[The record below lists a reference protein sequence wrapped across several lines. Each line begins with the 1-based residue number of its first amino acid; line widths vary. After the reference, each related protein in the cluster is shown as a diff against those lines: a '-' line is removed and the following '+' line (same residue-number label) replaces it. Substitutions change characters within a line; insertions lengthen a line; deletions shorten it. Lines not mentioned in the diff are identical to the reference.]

1 MAVTSRQ
8 DEPEPWQTGA
18 MGFESVYQ
26 RFKTPVWRLALRMS
40 PDRDEALDACQEIF
54 LRVWRGLPGF
64 RRRSTLS
71 TWVFQIA
78 WNVLRTRARQRQLQA
93 GRIGRPAGP
102 KTVGRFSDPATDP
115 ERCAAAGELVERVDR
130 CLAQLPELQR
140 AALWLRE
147 GEGMRYEEIARI
159 LDVPV
164 GTVRSRIS
172 RARAALSRLM
182 EAP

>member
-1 MAVTSRQ
+1 MAVRSSEDR
-8 DEPEPWQTGA
+8 PEPWQTGEVS
-18 MGFESVYQ
+18 FESVYQ

-40 PDRDEALDACQEIF
+40 PGREEALDACQEIF

-64 RRRSTLS
+64 RRRARLS

-78 WNVLRTRARQRQLQA
+78 WNVLRSRARQRQLQA
-93 GRIGRPAGP
+93 GRIGPTAGLG
-102 KTVGRFSDPATDP
+102 VVEHLADPAPDP
-115 ERCAAAGELVERVDR
+115 ERRAAAGELIERVDR
-130 CLAQLPELQR
+130 CLERLPELQR

-147 GEGMRYEEIARI
+147 GEGMSYDEIARI

-182 EAP
+182 EER

>member
-1 MAVTSRQ
+1 
-8 DEPEPWQTGA
+8 

-40 PDRDEALDACQEIF
+40 PGREEALDACQEIF

-64 RRRSTLS
+64 RRRSKLS

-78 WNVLRTRARQRQLQA
+78 WNVLRTRARQRQLEA
-93 GRIGRPAGP
+93 GRIGLPAG
-102 KTVGRFSDPATDP
+102 VEMVERLADPAPDP
-115 ERCAAAGELVERVDR
+115 ERCAAGGELIERADR
-130 CLAQLPELQR
+130 CLKRLPELQR

-147 GEGMRYEEIARI
+147 GEGLSYDEIARV

-172 RARAALSRLM
+172 RARTALSRLM
-182 EAP
+182 EEP